1 MSIEKQIQD
10 LQKLSKDITKE
21 KQDIESIAFEMEKV
35 INSKLEGF
43 LKIYADFLKRQKQ
56 LENSIEDLKT
66 TNTKDNIN
74 GVVIDYVTFSQIL
87 NAICYG
93 IRDEDLYTKLIIMGK
108 DQENKQQKFTLEEVQ
123 PLKEISS
130 NDETEKEFDSDK
142 LKDLGFTEISNESI
156 DDIMSSIFGNILME
170 YIKNKN
176 KKN

>member
-130 NDETEKEFDSDK
+130 NNETEKEFDSDK

>member
-10 LQKLSKDITKE
+10 LQKLSKDIAKE

-170 YIKNKN
+170 YIKNK
-176 KKN
+176 K